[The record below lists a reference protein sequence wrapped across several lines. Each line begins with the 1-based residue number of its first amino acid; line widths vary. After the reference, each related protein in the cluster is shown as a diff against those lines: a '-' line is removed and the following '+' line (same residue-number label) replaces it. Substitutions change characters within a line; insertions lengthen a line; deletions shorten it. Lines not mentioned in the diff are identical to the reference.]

1 MRVSGLTRDEMKD
14 IVSRSQLV
22 GVVLNGGRNR
32 NNAWN
37 VKRVVLRVSGMRRI
51 FNWNVRRIFLISA

>member
-37 VKRVVLRVSGMRRI
+37 VRRVVLRVSGMRRI
-51 FNWNVRRIFLISA
+51 FNWNVRRIF

>member
-1 MRVSGLTRDEMKD
+1 MRVSGLARDEMKD

-22 GVVLNGGRNR
+22 GVILNGGRNR

-37 VKRVVLRVSGMRRI
+37 VRRFVLRVSGMRRI
-51 FNWNVRRIFLISA
+51 FNWNVRRIF